1 MRRENVCATE
11 VEVGRDDQTAYVVCA
26 TRCEGIRG
34 GDFGRRDQMG
44 ARSCRDFLWEAVKWW
59 RAVLSIILLASLDI
73 TTGHRPTLLM
83 MNAVY
88 VFKYH

>member
-1 MRRENVCATE
+1 
-11 VEVGRDDQTAYVVCA
+11 
-26 TRCEGIRG
+26 
-34 GDFGRRDQMG
+34 MG